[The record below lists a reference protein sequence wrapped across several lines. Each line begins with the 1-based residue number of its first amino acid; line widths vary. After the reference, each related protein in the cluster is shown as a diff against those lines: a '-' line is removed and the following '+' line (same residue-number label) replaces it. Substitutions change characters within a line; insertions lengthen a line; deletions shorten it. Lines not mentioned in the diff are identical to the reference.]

1 MIKVSVLASSPRRS
15 TGCSQLAWSW
25 GIACLLPFFSYQNQL
40 SLFECNEIFI
50 IYILQILSDLLLKW
64 LSSFPY
70 STLSFISISVW
81 TFKNKKNGQSWL
93 WTPHATIS
101 VPSQLHYSDRIESSS
116 FSNPLAIFFTP
127 DVPEVQCLYL
137 MPTNLPS
144 TLLLFLARL
153 SQITG
158 LACSV
163 DNYHRKMLCAYRT
176 CIPWRS
182 G

>member
-1 MIKVSVLASSPRRS
+1 MRFLLLIYYKSFL
-15 TGCSQLAWSW
+15 TFCWSDF
-25 GIACLLPFFSYQNQL
+25 LPFPTPLFLLFLFPFEHLKTKNQ
-40 SLFECNEIFI
+40 
-50 IYILQILSDLLLKW
+50 K
-64 LSSFPY
+64 
-70 STLSFISISVW
+70 
-81 TFKNKKNGQSWL
+81 GQSWL
-93 WTPHATIS
+93 RTPHATIS
-101 VPSQLHYSDRIESSS
+101 VPSQLHFSDQIESSS

-144 TLLLFLARL
+144 TLLLFLAHL

-163 DNYHRKMLCAYRT
+163 DNYHRKMLCTYRT

-182 G
+182 GKKTQQLFGKHC